1 VIDRDAGSTRIAS
14 GADLLYA
21 RSMTNIN
28 TRAARLLT
36 LLTLVLC
43 SGQLGAGPA
52 PWWQYRSKI
61 DGKLACSQTPLGAG
75 WQKVAGPYK
84 DSRCEKLVLAK

>member
-1 VIDRDAGSTRIAS
+1 MAG

-21 RSMTNIN
+21 QRMRNIN
-28 TRAARLLT
+28 TRIAC

-43 SGQLGAGPA
+43 SAQLAAGPA
-52 PWWQYRSKI
+52 PWWQWRGKI
-61 DGKLACSQTPLGAG
+61 DGKLACSQTPLGSG
-75 WQKVAGPYK
+75 WEKVAGPYK

>member
-1 VIDRDAGSTRIAS
+1 
-14 GADLLYA
+14 
-21 RSMTNIN
+21 MTKIN

-75 WQKVAGPYK
+75 WEKVAGPYK

>member
-1 VIDRDAGSTRIAS
+1 
-14 GADLLYA
+14 
-21 RSMTNIN
+21 MTNIN
-28 TRAARLLT
+28 TRVAV

-43 SGQLGAGPA
+43 CGQLSAGPA

-75 WQKVAGPYK
+75 WEKVAGPYK